1 MGSVLLHCVQ
11 NKMLLVIYFF
21 TKPGEGGSNEK
32 VESEKKKQKPKPNTS
47 HPLEQHMKEFVLA
60 TSAFGNKV
68 I

>member
-1 MGSVLLHCVQ
+1 
-11 NKMLLVIYFF
+11 MLLVIYFF